1 MNIRCAKQLEN
12 IYILPILGYNIAQKY
27 YTKSSPFIIV
37 KKFNHNHW
45 FALNVI
51 TITLLVVRY
60 DSITLYSIQANNWG
74 KVGMKNWNINSILA
88 IKLHPLFYRIFCTF
102 DLVVNERI
110 KCQLSS
116 QLLNVIGNLMTYC
129 ISLYHFCGSVQLWPV
144 SCLAFK
150 AVALMLASLGRSSI
164 LEW

>member
-1 MNIRCAKQLEN
+1 MLNVIDTFIHARSNLCNITFLLEQKN
-12 IYILPILGYNIAQKY
+12 WIFAVPNCLKTFIFCPYWGIILHKSFEFAPLSQA
-27 YTKSSPFIIV
+27 KSSPFIIV

-116 QLLNVIGNLMTYC
+116 QLLNVIGNLMT
-129 ISLYHFCGSVQLWPV
+129 
-144 SCLAFK
+144 
-150 AVALMLASLGRSSI
+150 
-164 LEW
+164 